1 MVNEPVN
8 LPPPLV
14 VPVNGTTTVAAASTV
29 VTGANPIAAANITRL
44 SNVATNLMRHLPV
57 REACWRDRTR
67 RRRAPTRRTNVQVEC
82 PRVGMLLRVS
92 WSLVTDPHGL
102 ARGLTNYGDAD
113 FSRYLRRSFA
123 TSMGYSREMLARPV
137 VGIAQSASGFNNCH
151 RHFPELIDAVKRG
164 VVAAGGLPLDF
175 PTISLGEVFLSPT
188 SMMFRNLMSIDVE
201 EMIRAQ
207 PMDSVVLVGG
217 CDKTVPAQLMG
228 AASANVPAVQ
238 LLAGPMMPMP
248 YHGERLGACTDCRR
262 FWAKYRAGGLSA
274 TEIQEIEGN
283 LATTAGTCAVM
294 GTASTMAALAETLG
308 MALPGTAAI
317 PAVHADRLRAAEAS
331 GRQAVALATAGL
343 RPSRIMTAKAIEN
356 ALRVL
361 LAIGGSTNA
370 LIHLTAIAGR
380 VGVPVSLTRLNELS
394 DSTPVLV
401 DLKPTGQHYMS
412 DLHAAGGVGAVLR
425 ELKPL
430 LHLDCLTVTG
440 DTLGQR
446 LAAEPGWVDR
456 AVVRPLDD
464 PYQKQGGLVALFGS
478 LAPGGAILKR
488 SAADPAL
495 FEREARAVVFS
506 SLDDLAAR
514 IDAADLDVTPDDVLV
529 LQNAG
534 PKSGYA
540 MPEAGYLPIPARL
553 ARAGVKALV
562 RISDARM
569 SGTAY
574 GTIVLHVSP
583 EAAVGGPLAL
593 VKSGDR
599 IRLSVARRSI
609 DLVVDEAELGRRRAA
624 WRAPTTPPGRGY
636 AKLYMQSVLQAEH
649 GCDFDFLRQQ
659 EPTA

>member
-1 MVNEPVN
+1 MSEKPKEPKDK
-8 LPPPLV
+8 PK
-14 VPVNGTTTVAAASTV
+14 
-29 VTGANPIAAANITRL
+29 
-44 SNVATNLMRHLPV
+44 
-57 REACWRDRTR
+57 
-67 RRRAPTRRTNVQVEC
+67 
-82 PRVGMLLRVS
+82 
-92 WSLVTDPHGL
+92 HGL
-102 ARGLTNYGDAD
+102 ARGLTNYGDAG
-113 FSRYLRRSFA
+113 FSLYLRRSFA
-123 TSMGYSREMLARPV
+123 KSMGYSGEMLARPV
-137 VGIAQSASGFNNCH
+137 VGIADSKSGFNNCH
-151 RHFPELIDAVKRG
+151 RHFPELIEAVKRG
-164 VVAAGGLPLDF
+164 VIAAGGLPIEF

-207 PMDSVVLVGG
+207 PMDAVVLVGG

-228 AASANVPAVQ
+228 AASADVPAVQ
-238 LLAGPMMPMP
+238 LLAGPMMPMA

-294 GTASTMAALAETLG
+294 GTASTMASIAETLG

-331 GRQAVALATAGL
+331 GRQAVALAAAKL
-343 RPSRIMTAKAIEN
+343 RPSQIITAKSVEN

-370 LIHLTAIAGR
+370 IIHLTAIAGR
-380 VGVPVSLTRLNELS
+380 VGVPISLERLNEMS

-430 LHLDCLTVTG
+430 LHLDCLTVSG
-440 DTLGQR
+440 ETLGAR

-495 FEREARAVVFS
+495 FEREGRAVVFA

-514 IDAADLDVTPDDVLV
+514 IDAPDLDVKPDDFLV

-540 MPEAGYLPIPARL
+540 MPEAGYLPIPAKL
-553 ARAGVKALV
+553 ARTGVKDMV

-583 EAAVGGPLAL
+583 EAAIGGPLAL
-593 VKSGDR
+593 ARNADR
-599 IRLSVARRSI
+599 VRISVRERKI
-609 DLVVDEAELGRRRAA
+609 DLLVPENELQKRKAS
-624 WRAPTTPPGRGY
+624 WKPPLAPPARGY
-636 AKLYMQSVLQAEH
+636 AKLYMDHVLQAEH
-649 GCDFDFLRQQ
+649 GCDFDFLRKQ